1 MVARHLTPTNNG
13 GGTSGRKRLWRPS
26 RTRSASATE
35 PHTAPA
41 VHPDERH
48 DAPTADLTVRRV
60 GGTWLVHPAAG
71 PDRQSQ
77 LFAAGVA
84 TDPEYA
90 LVVVDLPRA
99 SSLDAVEEVVARA
112 VPAGPRGLRV
122 IFGRPPKGGVAAAG
136 RLLARRLALP
146 VVVPDGVLR
155 PSAGGALFIGADRG
169 QGWVLCTPEGQVE
182 YLSRRFPQP
191 KWDESLPNRPRAM
204 GRSAVAEPMPA
215 GVWLRPV
222 LEDAAQHRH
231 RGHLAARLRGRSDA
245 ATVVIGTPGA
255 PVPETADI
263 GSFWRSLPEDTAA
276 ALRVV
281 PYGVVHTPGD
291 RSFGDTLAALT
302 GEPVHVY
309 NGFPTGDPL
318 VGLTPREDVVFL
330 GEGGELGRPVF
341 ARELLYLPPE
351 PDGSS
356 HPALAVDHRWPLE
369 HLPMLRQ
376 GLYRGGNGMVLE
388 VLPWGLWIR
397 PSAEPWYADEVRAT
411 HADPHH
417 ELILCD
423 DSLPEKLPQ
432 LQRLAE
438 DVLRRLPAQ
447 DGLLVRVLT
456 ASRPWGA
463 TALRSGPKAPAA
475 LAPAVGHGTL
485 PGPGD
490 GQDEREGQDGCEEQ
504 EAGEGR
510 EAPTARAPSGA
521 AGSPEDEAVVARA
534 LRHDPGLGRGL
545 PDETAFAGLLSVRR
559 RLTVHAWCTGQN
571 PNDAGAGAPAAADPA
586 ALAAL
591 ALLPAY
597 EGVVALRTHLDP
609 AAIRWYRQH
618 RVATAHY
625 VCAASLTGTPGKHGD
640 ADVLIRSITGRRTAL
655 LEPELP
661 DRVLFPPGTQFE
673 VLHVHARPGESTV
686 VMLDER
692 PPADERRSDRA
703 RRAAVREL
711 MAALRVWRQDEMN
724 GVVRDLTPDPF
735 ARPPGPEGPDG
746 PGRPS
751 DATGRA
757 SARARSAAGERPD
770 ALSGRFR

>member
-1 MVARHLTPTNNG
+1 M
-13 GGTSGRKRLWRPS
+13 
-26 RTRSASATE
+26 TE
-35 PHTAPA
+35 PHPAPA

-48 DAPTADLTVRRV
+48 PAPVADLRVRRV

-71 PDRQSQ
+71 PDRQSK
-77 LFAAGVA
+77 LFAAGLA

-90 LVVVDLPRA
+90 LVVVDLPRD
-99 SSLDAVEEVVARA
+99 SSLDVVEEAVARA
-112 VPAGPRGLRV
+112 VPAGARGLRV
-122 IFGRPPKGGVAAAG
+122 VFGRPPKGGAAAAG

-169 QGWVLCTPEGQVE
+169 QGWVLCTPEGQVK
-182 YLSRRFPQP
+182 YLSRRFPRP
-191 KWDESLPNRPRAM
+191 TWDESLPNRPRAM
-204 GRSAVAEPMPA
+204 GRSAVAEPVPA

-222 LEDAAQHRH
+222 REDAAQHRH
-231 RGHLAARLRGRSDA
+231 RGHLAARLRSRSDA

-255 PVPETADI
+255 PGPETEDI

-276 ALRVV
+276 TLRVV

-291 RSFGDTLAALT
+291 RPFGDFLAALT

-318 VGLTPREDVVFL
+318 VGLPPQDDVVFL

-376 GLYRGGNGMVLE
+376 GLYRGGNGMMLE

-411 HADPHH
+411 CADPHH

-423 DSLPEKLPQ
+423 DSVSEKLPQ

-463 TALRSGPKAPAA
+463 TALRSGPKALP
-475 LAPAVGHGTL
+475 APAPSVGHETL

-490 GQDEREGQDGCEEQ
+490 QREQEGQ
-504 EAGEGR
+504 EGR
-510 EAPTARAPSGA
+510 EEREAREGREVPAVRTRSGA
-521 AGSPEDEAVVARA
+521 TGTPEDEAVVARA

-545 PDETAFAGLLSVRR
+545 SDENAFAGLLAVRR
-559 RLTVHAWCTGQN
+559 CLTVHAWRTGQD
-571 PNDAGAGAPAAADPA
+571 PDRAGSEAPAAADPS

-609 AAIRWYRQH
+609 AAIQWYRQH
-618 RVATAHY
+618 RVATAQG
-625 VCAASLTGTPGKHGD
+625 VCASSLTGNPGKPGN
-640 ADVLIRSITGRRTAL
+640 ADVLIRSVTGRRTAL

-661 DRVLFPPGTQFE
+661 DRVLFPTGTRFE
-673 VLHVHARPGESTV
+673 VLHVQTRPGEGAV
-686 VMLDER
+686 VMLDEL
-692 PPADERRSDRA
+692 PPAGVRRSDRG

-711 MAALRVWRQDEMN
+711 RAALRVWRQDEMN

-735 ARPPGPEGPDG
+735 ARPPGPQGPDG
-746 PGRPS
+746 PGRPAG
-751 DATGRA
+751 ATGPA
-757 SARARSAAGERPD
+757 SARARSEAAERPD